1 MIDIIAAVEEIN
13 AEIAKFRRKL
23 DQAVSAANEL
33 KKRISNQES
42 AYDKIQTQKAEIA
55 NELENSLT
63 RGEHIKA
70 AFLNS
75 SALQRAV
82 AEMQSETGDILAR
95 QETRLTEILSS
106 CYKQYQ
112 DSEHQHENAEQN
124 VRYFNGVIKELKDK
138 LFSLTGGV

>member
-55 NELENSLT
+55 NELENSFA

-112 DSEHQHENAEQN
+112 DSEHQYENAEQN